1 MGRPSSR
8 DPRNVS
14 KTVVKQPSTAEFQLL
29 HLSVLRE
36 YLDMDICLGLRQEKA
51 TTRLINCPHTTLS
64 HCFSQ
69 MSVSLER
76 VIDDF
81 VFMTF
86 LVGNDFLPHLPSL
99 DIAEGA
105 FDRLFSIYRAQVRYY
120 LLSFFTICPHSRLL
134 PLVLLLN

>member
-14 KTVVKQPSTAEFQLL
+14 KTVVKQSSTAEFQLL

-51 TTRLINCPHTTLS
+51 TTRLINCPQPFHIV
-64 HCFSQ
+64 SQ
-69 MSVSLER
+69 MAVSLER
-76 VIDDF
+76 VNDF

-86 LVGNDFLPHLPSL
+86 LVGNDFLSHLPSL

-105 FDRLFSIYRAQVRYY
+105 FDRLFSVYRAQVRYY
-120 LLSFFTICPHSRLL
+120 LQSFFTLFTHSRFL
-134 PLVLLLN
+134 PLVLLLS